1 MKLKVAIV
9 GVGYIAKA
17 HIAGLSKCDNL
28 ELAALVTR
36 NPEVAKAE
44 SERLGVPCY
53 PSIREMCAAA
63 DVDIVDICTPTYVH
77 EQHILEAVD
86 CGKHVICE
94 KPITFS
100 LESFNR
106 IRQAVE
112 GAGVRFMVA
121 QVLRFW
127 PEYERIREL
136 YDEGRFGA
144 VKICHAKRLCELPQ
158 WQTWFRENDKSG
170 GAIYDLMLHDLDFVQ
185 DMFGDIE
192 SVFATG
198 AKNAAGSWNHALANI
213 RFKSG
218 VGCVVEACEEAFGH
232 FPFTMGMRIFG
243 DEMILNFQLNAG
255 HNIDEPATST
265 LYTFTRGGA
274 PKLHGD
280 IPQTDPFGNELSYFA
295 DCILRDAPCDR
306 CSIDSSERTLRLVL
320 AIRESLNTG
329 ELIRL

>member
-1 MKLKVAIV
+1 MKLKIAVA
-9 GVGYIAKA
+9 GVGYIARA
-17 HIAGLSKCDNL
+17 HIAGLAKCDNL

-44 SERLGVPCY
+44 SERLKVPCY
-53 PSIREMCAAA
+53 PSIREACAAA
-63 DVDIVDICTPTYVH
+63 EIDIVDICTPTYVH
-77 EQHILEAVD
+77 EQNILEAVS
-86 CGKHVICE
+86 CQKHVICE
-94 KPITFS
+94 KPITLT
-100 LESFNR
+100 LESFGR

-112 GAGVRFMVA
+112 DAGVKFMVA

-127 PEYERIREL
+127 PEYMRIREL
-136 YDEGRFGA
+136 YDKGLFGN

-158 WQTWFRENDKSG
+158 WQTWFRESDKSG

-185 DMFGDIE
+185 NMFGDIE

-243 DEMILNFQLNAG
+243 DEMILNFQLTAG
-255 HNIDEPATST
+255 HNIDEPATSAV
-265 LYTFTRGGA
+265 YTYARGSD
-274 PKLHGD
+274 PKLHDD
-280 IPQTDPFGNELSYFA
+280 IPQTDPFGNELAYFA
-295 DCILRDAPCDR
+295 DCILRDVPTDR
-306 CSIDSSERTLRLVL
+306 CSIDSSEKTLKLVL
-320 AIRESLNTG
+320 AIKESLETG
-329 ELIRL
+329 KLVAL